1 MGAMLQGAI
10 IGLVVGLVMVVV
22 RTIQQKRGGTKVM
35 AALRA
40 GGPEGRA
47 ALDGYVAPV
56 QGKVSANK
64 LLDLLER
71 YSWLAVIGDHD
82 ELEREAAQIDGH
94 INIVSQLQAQAAV
107 GLLAHRTEQRDLE
120 RLRAVADRIEREG
133 GALSKLV
140 KKQLRDLVSVA
151 DALDTRQL
159 DVEAQQRVLAK
170 ARQSGPGTKLVLLRF
185 VARALE
191 YAGGDATHLKQE
203 ADQVMAKLG

>member
-1 MGAMLQGAI
+1 MLQGAI
-10 IGLVVGLVMVVV
+10 IGLVVGLVMVIV
-22 RTIQQKRGGTKVM
+22 RAIQQKRGGTKVM

-47 ALDGYVAPV
+47 ALDAYVAPV
-56 QGKVSANK
+56 RKASANK

-71 YSWLAVIGDHD
+71 YSWLAVIGDHIA
-82 ELEREAAQIDGH
+82 LEQEAAGLEGH

-107 GLLAHRTEQRDLE
+107 GLLAHRTEPRDLE

-133 GALSKLV
+133 GALSTLV
-140 KKQLRDLVSVA
+140 KKQIRDLARIA
-151 DALDTRQL
+151 DTLQTSQL
-159 DVEAQQRVLAK
+159 DVEAQQRVLGK

-185 VARALE
+185 VARAVE
-191 YAGGDATHLKQE
+191 HAGGDASHLEQE

>member
-1 MGAMLQGAI
+1 MLQGAI
-10 IGLVVGLVMVVV
+10 IGLVVGLVMVLV
-22 RTIQQKRGGTKVM
+22 RTIQQKKGGSSVM

-40 GGPEGRA
+40 GGPGGRA
-47 ALDGYVAPV
+47 ALDGYVAPIH
-56 QGKVSANK
+56 GKASANK

-82 ELEREAAQIDGH
+82 DLEREAASIEGH

-120 RLRAVADRIEREG
+120 RLRAVADRIEQEG

-140 KKQLRDLVSVA
+140 KKQVRDLAKVA
-151 DALDTRQL
+151 DALEHRQL

-170 ARQSGPGTKLVLLRF
+170 ARQSGPGAKLVLLRF
-185 VARALE
+185 VTRVVE
-191 YAGGDATHLKQE
+191 HCGGDATRLRAE
-203 ADQVMAKLG
+203 ADLVMNKLA